1 MKIQNTI
8 SNIVILLASLVI
20 TGCVTLPNQSVMH
33 NHGGDI
39 SYASI
44 GDKSPIIV
52 FETGSGPTMSTWEP
66 VFEKISKS
74 TAVFAYNRP
83 GYGISSDRNVPGS
96 IREAARQL
104 RENLHRTGKTSP
116 YILVGHSYGGLIVN
130 AFARLYPNE
139 TKAVLL
145 IDSTHPDQTEF
156 FQEEYPILYGVL
168 KVSVL
173 SSDASY
179 EMALM
184 DGSKSEFRNLPAFPN
199 IPLVIL
205 TAGESSSIFESKDL
219 RKQWI
224 IFQRDLASMSSLSK
238 HVIVDGSGH
247 FIHQDK
253 PEIVLREIKAL
264 LNDVQF

>member
-1 MKIQNTI
+1 MKIQNTVT
-8 SNIVILLASLVI
+8 NILILMASLVI
-20 TGCVTLPNQSVMH
+20 TGCVTLPSQSVMH
-33 NHGGDI
+33 NNGGDI

-44 GDKSPIIV
+44 GDKNPVIV

-74 TAVFAYNRP
+74 TAVFAYDRP
-83 GYGISSDRNVPGS
+83 GYGNSSGRNVPGS

-145 IDSTHPDQTEF
+145 LDSTHPEQTEF
-156 FQEEYPILYGVL
+156 FKEKHSMLYAVL
-168 KVSVL
+168 KLSVL
-173 SSDASY
+173 SSDAPY

-199 IPLVIL
+199 IPLIIL
-205 TAGESSSIFESKDL
+205 TAGESSVFENKDL
-219 RKQWI
+219 RKQWL

-238 HVIVDGSGH
+238 HIIVDGSGH
-247 FIHQDK
+247 FIHQDN
-253 PEIVLREIKAL
+253 PEIVLKEVTAL
-264 LNDVQF
+264 VNVEQF